1 LDPLNEALYRFRLAK
16 GHLAR
21 AERLLALGDRA
32 GAVHFAQLAVENFA
46 KAIVALYEVPTWS
59 HDPSSQLLRLLNKV
73 PQSLAEEVRE
83 LASIAR
89 ENSSQSTEA
98 DLLPALK
105 GEAWVSE
112 MSIYGEPSGGL
123 TPDDIYTEAHARGF
137 VAKALRAR
145 EIVAKVF
152 EALKVAVD

>member
-1 LDPLNEALYRFRLAK
+1 MDPLNEALYRFRLAR

-59 HDPSSQLLRLLNKV
+59 HDPSSQLLRLLNRV
-73 PQSLAEEVRE
+73 PQSLAEEVCE

-89 ENSSQSTEA
+89 ELAPEHGRSA
-98 DLLPALK
+98 
-105 GEAWVSE
+105 
-112 MSIYGEPSGGL
+112 YGEPSGGL

>member
-59 HDPSSQLLRLLNKV
+59 HDPS
-73 PQSLAEEVRE
+73 
-83 LASIAR
+83 
-89 ENSSQSTEA
+89 T

-105 GEAWVSE
+105 GEGSLRA
-112 MSIYGEPSGGL
+112 
-123 TPDDIYTEAHARGF
+123 DHGF
-137 VAKALRAR
+137 VVNRLHFHHFIAGGCDLHPSRSIR
-145 EIVAKVF
+145 P
-152 EALKVAVD
+152 AVDHGLGLQPVTPIPP